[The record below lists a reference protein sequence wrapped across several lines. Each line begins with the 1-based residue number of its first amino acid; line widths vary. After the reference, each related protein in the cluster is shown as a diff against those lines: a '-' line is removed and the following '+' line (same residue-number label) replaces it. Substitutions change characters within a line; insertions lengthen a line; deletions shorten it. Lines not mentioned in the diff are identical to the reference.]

1 MGQLLTNPVF
11 NYISANVF
19 CMAAIAILLFKQLT
33 AFNDTPVQKKFTE
46 ILIIQLVYFFTC
58 DLRALIMAGIFP
70 TNQATL
76 YAVSVLNFTIFAYLS
91 HRVFL
96 YLELYQGVSEMDISL
111 LRRSLGR
118 LPFYANIALILS
130 SPWTGIYFSVSENLV
145 AIQGPAWQ
153 IMLVINSSYPATA
166 LALYLY
172 RKHKKSEET
181 FGDIK
186 VTVAFPLFFIIC
198 GPFQSFE
205 LPIRLLCYGL
215 TLADLFV
222 YVHYTDIL
230 MREKSM
236 ALEKERI
243 AADEKSRAK
252 TAFLSS
258 MSHDIRTPMNAI
270 IGFTNLA
277 LKDTTDA
284 DKVHDYLSKIKA
296 SSAHLLNLINDVLEM
311 SRIESGKIELDES
324 LCSLPQILHDLN
336 TIIIGQAEAKQQELF
351 MDAVGVSNE
360 NIICDKLR
368 LNQILLNL
376 LSNAIKYTQAGGKI
390 YVKITQHEGAPEG
403 YGAYEIRVKDNGM
416 GMSSEFADTIF
427 EAFTREKTS
436 TVSGIQGTGLG
447 MAITKRI
454 VDLMQGTIEV
464 VTAPGEGSEFI
475 IRTNFK
481 IAQDED
487 KDFSI
492 TELQGINALV
502 VDDDFDACDG
512 VAKMLTTFGMHPSWT
527 MSGKEAVLRAKHS
540 IEMGEPFGLYVI
552 DWKLPDLGG
561 IEVVRQI
568 RKVVGDKP
576 VVILMTAY
584 DWISVKDE
592 AIEAGVNS
600 FCNKPVFRSELYQ
613 TLVNAVGRQIQTEK
627 QQEDTPDFTGKKILL
642 VDDIDVNREIGT
654 AILEMSGFE
663 VETAVNGANAVET
676 LISKGAGY
684 YDVVLMDVQMPIMG
698 GYEATQKIR
707 ALDDKKLATI
717 PILAMTANAFDED
730 RKNAFDAG
738 MNGHIAKPIDVEKLI
753 SELKKVLRD

>member
-1 MGQLLTNPVF
+1 
-11 NYISANVF
+11 
-19 CMAAIAILLFKQLT
+19 
-33 AFNDTPVQKKFTE
+33 
-46 ILIIQLVYFFTC
+46 
-58 DLRALIMAGIFP
+58 MAGILP
-70 TNQATL
+70 ANETII
-76 YAVSVLNFTIFAYLS
+76 YSISVVNFAIFAYLS

-96 YLELYQGVSEMDISL
+96 YLELYQGIGELDIPP
-111 LRRSLGR
+111 LRRNLGR
-118 LPFYANIALILS
+118 LPFYINILLILS
-130 SPWTGIYFSVSENLV
+130 SPWTGIYFSVGENLTP
-145 AIQGPAWQ
+145 IQGPAWQ
-153 IMLVINSSYPATA
+153 LMLIINSSYPATA

-172 RKHKKSEET
+172 RKYKKNEES
-181 FGDIK
+181 FGDIR

-205 LPIRLLCYGL
+205 IPIRLLCYGL

-230 MREKSM
+230 MREKNT
-236 ALEKERI
+236 ALEKERA
-243 AADEKSRAK
+243 AADDKSRAK

-277 LKDTTDA
+277 LKDVDDA
-284 DKVHDYLSKIKA
+284 DTVRDYLTKIKA

-390 YVKITQHEGAPEG
+390 FVKISQHEGAPEG

-416 GMSSEFADTIF
+416 GMAPEFAATIF

-436 TVSGIQGTGLG
+436 TISGIQGTGLG

-454 VDLMQGTIEV
+454 VDLMHGTIEV
-464 VTAPGEGSEFI
+464 LTAPGEGSEFI
-475 IRTNFK
+475 IRANFK

-492 TELQGINALV
+492 TELQGIHALV

-527 MSGKEAVLRAKHS
+527 MSGKEAVLRTRHS
-540 IEMGEPFGLYVI
+540 TEMGDHFGLYVI

-568 RKVVGDKP
+568 RRLVGDKP

-592 AIEAGVNS
+592 ALEAGVNA
-600 FCNKPVFRSELYQ
+600 FCNKPVFRSELHQ
-613 TLVNAVGRQIQTEK
+613 TLVNSLGRHIQTEK
-627 QQEDTPDFTGKKILL
+627 QEEIPDFTGRKILL

-654 AILEMSGFE
+654 AILEMAGFE
-663 VETAVNGANAVET
+663 VETAVNGQNAIDT
-676 LISKGAGY
+676 LVAKGAGY
-684 YDVVLMDVQMPIMG
+684 YDVVLMDVQMPVMG
-698 GYEATQKIR
+698 GYEATHKIR
-707 ALDDKKLATI
+707 ALDDKKLAAT

-753 SELKKVLRD
+753 GELKKVLRN

>member
-1 MGQLLTNPVF
+1 MELLDNPVF
-11 NYISANVF
+11 NYVSANVF

-33 AFNDTPVQKKFTE
+33 AFNDTAVQKAYTK

-58 DLRALIMAGIFP
+58 DVRALMMSDLVPASPAAISAI
-70 TNQATL
+70 
-76 YAVSVLNFTIFAYLS
+76 SVLNFSIFAYCS
-91 HRVFL
+91 QRVFL
-96 YLELYQGVSEMDISL
+96 YLELYQGLSEADISTA
-111 LRRSLGR
+111 RRTVGR
-118 LPFYANIALILS
+118 IPFYVNIALILT
-130 SPWTGIYFSVSENLV
+130 SPATGIYFAVDEAANV
-145 AIQGPAWQ
+145 IAGPAWYL
-153 IMLVINSSYPATA
+153 MLAINSFYPAAA
-166 LALYLY
+166 LVLFLN
-172 RKHKKSEET
+172 RRRGKSEEDN
-181 FGDIK
+181 FGDLR
-186 VTVAFPLFFIIC
+186 VTVAFPLFFLIC

-205 LPIRLLCYGL
+205 QPIRLLCYGL

-230 MREKSM
+230 TREKNT
-236 ALEKERI
+236 ALEKEKI

-270 IGFTNLA
+270 IGFTDLA
-277 LKDTTDA
+277 MKDVSDVE
-284 DKVHDYLSKIKA
+284 KVYEYLSKIKA
-296 SSAHLLNLINDVLEM
+296 SSAHLLSLINDVLEM

-324 LCSLPQILHDLN
+324 LCSLPKILHDLN

-351 MDAVGVSNE
+351 MDAVGVTNE

-376 LSNAIKYTQAGGKI
+376 LSNSIKYTQAGGKI
-390 YVKITQHEGAPEG
+390 FVKISQHDGAPAG

-416 GMSSEFADTIF
+416 GMAPEFAATIF
-427 EAFTREKTS
+427 EAFTRERTS
-436 TVSGIQGTGLG
+436 TISGIQGTGLG
-447 MAITKRI
+447 MAITKKI
-454 VDLMQGTIEV
+454 VDLMHGTIEV
-464 VTAPGEGSEFI
+464 ETEKGKGTEFI
-475 IRTNFK
+475 VRANFK

-492 TELQGINALV
+492 TELQGIHALV

-512 VAKMLTTFGMHPSWT
+512 VAKMLTTFGMRPSWT
-527 MSGKEAVLRAKHS
+527 MSGKEAVLRTKHS
-540 IEMGEPFGLYVI
+540 SEMGEEFGLYVI

-568 RKVVGDKP
+568 RRLVGDKP

-584 DWISVKDE
+584 DWISVKEE
-592 AIEAGVNS
+592 ALAAGVNS
-600 FCNKPVFRSELYQ
+600 FCNKPVFRSELHQ

-627 QQEDTPDFTGKKILL
+627 QQEDISDLAGKKILL

-654 AILEMSGFE
+654 AILEMAGFE
-663 VETAVNGANAVET
+663 VETAVNGKDAVET
-676 LISKGAGY
+676 LTSKGAGY

-707 ALDDKKLATI
+707 ALDDKKLAAM

-730 RKNAFDAG
+730 RKAAFDAG
-738 MNGHIAKPIDVEKLI
+738 MNGHIAKPIDVSKLMD
-753 SELKKVLRD
+753 ELKKVLRN